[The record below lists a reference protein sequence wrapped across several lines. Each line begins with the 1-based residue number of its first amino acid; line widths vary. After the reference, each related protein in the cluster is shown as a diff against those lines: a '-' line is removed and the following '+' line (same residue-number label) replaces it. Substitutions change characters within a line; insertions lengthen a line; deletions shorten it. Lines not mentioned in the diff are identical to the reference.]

1 MYKNPF
7 SRVKVNGT
15 LSRSFSVHKGTR
27 QGDPLSPIIF
37 ATCLEALTESI
48 RKNNNIK
55 GINIKEQQH
64 KLALYADDVIFYL
77 TSPDQSLPNLMETIL
92 EYSKNS
98 GYKLNENKSE
108 VLTFGKDISPERKEK
123 YKLKWHSKKI
133 KYLGIYLT
141 GDIKTLYI
149 DNYKALEN
157 KLKGDLNRWK
167 SIPESILNRIDIVK
181 MMVLPQFFL
190 FQTIPITIPCSTFKR
205 WNTILSNYIWNYKR
219 KRKKLTQ
226 SKEKGGLSFP
236 DLMTYFYASQVDIIM
251 KWMNNRV
258 RTKWKLIEQQS
269 VSISIGTLPYLNLKE
284 M

>member
-15 LSRSFSVHKGTR
+15 LSRRFSIHKGTR
-27 QGDPLSPIIF
+27 QEDPLSPIIF
-37 ATCLEALTESI
+37 ATCLEALAESI

-92 EYSKNS
+92 EYSKYS
-98 GYKLNENKSE
+98 GYKLHENKSE
-108 VLTFGKDISPERKEK
+108 VLTFGKDISPELKEK

-205 WNTILSNYIWNYKR
+205 WNTIL
-219 KRKKLTQ
+219 
-226 SKEKGGLSFP
+226 
-236 DLMTYFYASQVDIIM
+236 
-251 KWMNNRV
+251 
-258 RTKWKLIEQQS
+258 
-269 VSISIGTLPYLNLKE
+269 
-284 M
+284 